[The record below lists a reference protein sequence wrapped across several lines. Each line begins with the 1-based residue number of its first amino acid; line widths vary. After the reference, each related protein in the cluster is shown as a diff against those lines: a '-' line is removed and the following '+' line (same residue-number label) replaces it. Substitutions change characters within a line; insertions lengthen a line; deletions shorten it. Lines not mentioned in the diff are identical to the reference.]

1 MMKGIILAGGS
12 GTRLSPMTN
21 IISKHLLPIHDK
33 PMIYYSLSTLMLA
46 EIREILII
54 STERDIPFFQS
65 LLGDGTKLGMNI
77 EYKIQVKP
85 EGLAQS
91 FIIGENFIKKDD
103 CALILGDN
111 IFFGNE
117 LVSIL
122 SKNKKNNS
130 GATIFAYPVKD
141 PQRYGVVEVERN
153 HIISIEEKPK
163 NPKSKLAITGLYFYD
178 NRVVEIA
185 KTINPSN
192 RGELEITDL
201 NKKYLEKNELNV
213 EIMGRGMTWFDAG
226 TVESMMDAAQFVSV
240 IEKRQGLK
248 IACPEEIALRNNWI
262 TEEMLLSLI
271 DEIQNIEYKNYLE
284 GVLQNL

>member
-1 MMKGIILAGGS
+1 MMKGIILAGGL

-46 EIREILII
+46 KIKNVLII
-54 STERDIPFFQS
+54 STERDIPLFQL
-65 LLGDGTKLGMNI
+65 LLGDGSKFGMHI
-77 EYKIQVKP
+77 EYKVQEKP

-91 FIIGENFIKKDD
+91 FIIGEDFIEKDN

-111 IFFGNE
+111 LFFGNE

-122 SKNKKNNS
+122 SKNKKNNI

-141 PQRYGVVEVERN
+141 PQRYGVVEVEEN
-153 HIISIEEKPK
+153 HISSIEEKPVK
-163 NPKSKLAITGLYFYD
+163 PKSNLAITGLYFY
-178 NRVVEIA
+178 NNSVIEIA
-185 KTINPSN
+185 KKIKPSD

-201 NKKYLEKNELNV
+201 NRKYLEKDQLNV

-226 TVESMMDAAQFVSV
+226 TVDSMMDASQFVNV

-248 IACPEEIALRNNWI
+248 IACPEEIAWRNKWI
-262 TEEMLLSLI
+262 TKERMLIII
-271 DEIQNIEYKNYLE
+271 DEMQNIEYKNYLI
-284 GVLQNL
+284 GVLQST